1 MQMTLVLVMVFQIS
15 VAMAIGFVLGRIWQ
29 IRCALEQ
36 ELAGGSTAPPI
47 AHELPRYNVPDMVAA
62 LREAVTEQ
70 LKKRSKLPELLSRKD

>member
-1 MQMTLVLVMVFQIS
+1 MVLEILAVMAV
-15 VAMAIGFVLGRIWQ
+15 GFVLGRIWQ